1 MLHIDILLFEKP
13 EQLQISGG
21 KAGSNIDMLLAVAVQ
36 VVIIDEFRNAEKIE
50 SDRVIRTEHHARTAV
65 NIISNRY

>member
-1 MLHIDILLFEKP
+1 MP
-13 EQLQISGG
+13 GAG

-65 NIISNRY
+65 NIISNIY